1 MNNLNG
7 TNNIIGEGSTLK
19 GNLSTTGN
27 IRLEGKVI
35 GDIKSSSKVACGETS
50 TVDGNVIA
58 ENAEIAGKITGKV
71 NVTELLVLKS
81 SAVIQGDISRKH
93 FTFKRSLKWNDYHSS
108 LSSQNFIIESGAIF
122 NGACK
127 MGGVE
132 EETILD
138 NEPSEDNND

>member
-58 ENAEIAGKITGKV
+58 ENAEIAGKINGKV

-81 SAVIQGDISRKH
+81 SAVIQGDISSKN
-93 FTFKRSLKWNDYHSS
+93 L
-108 LSSQNFIIESGAIF
+108 IIESGAIF

-138 NEPSEDNND
+138 NEPSDDNND

>member
-58 ENAEIAGKITGKV
+58 ENAEIAGKINGKV
-71 NVTELLVLKS
+71 NVMELLVLKS
-81 SAVIQGDISRKH
+81 SAVIQGDISSKN
-93 FTFKRSLKWNDYHSS
+93 L
-108 LSSQNFIIESGAIF
+108 IIESGATF

-138 NEPSEDNND
+138 NEPSDDNND

>member
-7 TNNIIGEGSTLK
+7 TNNIIGEGSTLT

-58 ENAEIAGKITGKV
+58 ENAEIAGKINGKV
-71 NVTELLVLKS
+71 NVMELLVLKS
-81 SAVIQGDISRKH
+81 
-93 FTFKRSLKWNDYHSS
+93 
-108 LSSQNFIIESGAIF
+108 
-122 NGACK
+122 
-127 MGGVE
+127 
-132 EETILD
+132 
-138 NEPSEDNND
+138 